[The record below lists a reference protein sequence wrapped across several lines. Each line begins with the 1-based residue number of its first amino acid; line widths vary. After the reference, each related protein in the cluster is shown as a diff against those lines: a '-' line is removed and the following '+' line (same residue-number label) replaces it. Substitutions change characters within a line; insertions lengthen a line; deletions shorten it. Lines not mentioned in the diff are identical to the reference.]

1 MKRIVVLSDMQM
13 PYHDKRAVR
22 NVLDF
27 IGQYQPDSLAS
38 VGDEVDF
45 PQISRWT
52 RGTAGEYKGDL
63 QEHCD
68 SFERQFA
75 IPLRRVYSGPVDVSR
90 SNHMDRPLTYVRTRA
105 PGLMGLKALEVP
117 ALLNFEKYG
126 ITYREEPHEIAP
138 GWLLAHGD
146 EGGSSR
152 APGGTALALARK
164 WGYSVV
170 CGHTHKLGIQ
180 HEHMSVKSKLTRERF
195 GFEVGNLM
203 NMKAAS
209 YLKAGHANWN
219 QGFGILYVEKN
230 RVTPCPVF
238 IAPNGTFVV
247 EGKTYG
253 QKAA

>member
-1 MKRIVVLSDMQM
+1 LKRIVVLSDMQM
-13 PYHDKRAVR
+13 PYHDKRALR
-22 NVLDF
+22 NVINF
-27 IGQYQPDSLAS
+27 VGTYQPDAVVS

-45 PQISRWT
+45 PQISRWN
-52 RGTAGEYKGDL
+52 RGMAGEYKGDL
-63 QEHCD
+63 QAHCD
-68 SFERQFA
+68 TFERAFA
-75 IPLRRVYSGPVDVSR
+75 MPLRKVFAGPVDVSR

-117 ALLNFEKYG
+117 SLLNFEKYG
-126 ITYREEPHEIAP
+126 ITYHEEPHEIAP

-180 HEHMSVKSKLTRERF
+180 HEHMGVNSKLVKERF

-203 NMKAAS
+203 AMKGAS
-209 YLKAGHANWN
+209 YLKAGHANWQ

-230 RVTPCPVF
+230 RVTPCPIFVR
-238 IAPNGTFVV
+238 ANGTFVV

-253 QKAA
+253 Q